1 MGTGDPLTAL
11 NPSIVGQAEKAHG
24 AILRRILAAT
34 TLDEKQWITMNLAI
48 GMGTPVDREQLVA
61 RVAAAAKFDPNA
73 VEAAIASLA
82 AASLLGL
89 GDDDHHLTVTNAGR
103 RSLIDD
109 LRAAIAGT
117 VGRAY
122 GEIPAEDLATA
133 ARVLTAITTR
143 LSEEL
148 TAD

>member
-48 GMGTPVDREQLVA
+48 GMGTPIDREQLVA

-73 VEAAIASLA
+73 IEAAIASLA
-82 AASLLGL
+82 AARLLGL
-89 GDDDHHLTVTNAGR
+89 GDDDHHLTVTNAG